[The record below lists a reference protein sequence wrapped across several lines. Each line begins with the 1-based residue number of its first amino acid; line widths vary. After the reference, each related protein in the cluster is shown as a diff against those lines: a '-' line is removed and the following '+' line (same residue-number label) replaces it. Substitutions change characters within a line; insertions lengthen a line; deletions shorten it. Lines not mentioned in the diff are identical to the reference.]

1 MTYAGGTTD
10 GPRGAGHATDV
21 PLVMGNY
28 DNLTEMSR
36 TPWFADSS
44 HVAEMSR
51 IMGSTWASF
60 ARNGR
65 PDNALLPRW
74 PAYAAEKRETML
86 LDVKPHVVDNP
97 FHDREAMGAA

>member
-1 MTYAGGTTD
+1 
-10 GPRGAGHATDV
+10 V

-28 DNLTEMSR
+28 ENLTEMSR
-36 TPWFADSS
+36 TAWFADSP
-44 HVAEMSR
+44 HAAAMSR
-51 IMGSTWASF
+51 IMGRTWTSF
-60 ARNGR
+60 ARSGK

-74 PAYAAEKRETML
+74 PAYTAKKRETML